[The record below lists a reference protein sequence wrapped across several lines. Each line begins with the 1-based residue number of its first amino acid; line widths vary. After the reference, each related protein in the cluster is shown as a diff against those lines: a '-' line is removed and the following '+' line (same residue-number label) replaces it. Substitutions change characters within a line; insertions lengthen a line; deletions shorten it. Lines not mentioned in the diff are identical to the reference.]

1 MSSKKVWDA
10 LDAKLK
16 WLDSEEGQKQA
27 AEFTEKWFAKKEKAE
42 NILASQIERFHKNYS
57 SRFSELV
64 DKVEK
69 KYSSE
74 EYRNRWYKRGIEP
87 HEELLWFFYSYAQKY
102 GREAT
107 RLEWTEYSN
116 TFTSE
121 LYYCLGYFFNVMNG
135 QGTVI
140 HIIKEKEMI
149 LPEPN
154 NRNEIQKE
162 LFNRHKHVGS
172 CNNEDEIVYSEKDV
186 FELLELMRTKTLQWA
201 LSNLHREEVPIR
213 HLLQD
218 SFLKKGTEAPELQIY
233 L

>member
-27 AEFTEKWFAKKEKAE
+27 AEFAEKWFAAKERKE
-42 NILASQIERFHKNYS
+42 NIIDSQIERFHKNYS
-57 SRFSELV
+57 SRFSELIDKV
-64 DKVEK
+64 DK
-69 KYSSE
+69 KYNSK

-87 HEELLWFFYSYAQKY
+87 HEELNWFFYLYAQKY

-107 RLEWTEYSN
+107 RLEWTKYSN

-140 HIIKEKEMI
+140 HIIKEEPMT
-149 LPEPN
+149 LPEED
-154 NRNEIQKE
+154 RNEIQEE
-162 LFNRHKHVGS
+162 LFNRHSHVGS
-172 CNNEDEIVYSEKDV
+172 FNNENQIVYSEKDV
-186 FELLELMRTKTLQWA
+186 FELLELMRAKSLQWA

-213 HLLQD
+213 HSFQD
-218 SFLKKGTEAPELQIY
+218 SLLKKGTEAPELQIY